1 MTERHDVTNQV
12 MGELVSDQHVFGGW
26 QAGNANQPALVLE
39 SVHHLKKWVA
49 GRPLAR
55 PWWWFD
61 PAISG
66 EAIADVGTHL
76 ADLAIGFIAPSQAVD
91 YRSDIRLLD
100 ADRWPLIL
108 SEEQFRLMT
117 MLPGYPEE
125 LRSRVVEGQ
134 LYYAGNSAA
143 TLLIRGVHVK
153 LSTTWE
159 FEAPAGGGD
168 IHHAVAHGMTA
179 RVAVRQQQGRRPEL
193 FVEAVNA
200 ANHAEMIRILQ
211 VKCSELQARFP
222 GLTLDVRGTEV
233 RLVIPDKLH
242 TGHESHFAAVME
254 EYIRY
259 FQTPRTVPH
268 WERPNLLAK
277 YYITTRAV
285 EMSRQK
291 RPGL

>member
-1 MTERHDVTNQV
+1 
-12 MGELVSDQHVFGGW
+12 
-26 QAGNANQPALVLE
+26 
-39 SVHHLKKWVA
+39 
-49 GRPLAR
+49 
-55 PWWWFD
+55 
-61 PAISG
+61 
-66 EAIADVGTHL
+66 
-76 ADLAIGFIAPSQAVD
+76 
-91 YRSDIRLLD
+91 
-100 ADRWPLIL
+100 
-108 SEEQFRLMT
+108 
-117 MLPGYPEE
+117 
-125 LRSRVVEGQ
+125 
-134 LYYAGNSAA
+134 
-143 TLLIRGVHVK
+143 VK

-168 IHHAVAHGMTA
+168 IHHAVAHGMAT

-259 FQTPRTVPH
+259 FQTPRAVPH